1 MGYIEVYTQNEQN
14 PRKYTISNVPSTLF
28 DEPIQLITIIKI
40 IRERG
45 DYYTFTLYTKDYK
58 INLGKTTY
66 IYNDPNKNET
76 IEDKKDHMELNLYTT
91 EFLKLT
97 VQDLELDDR
106 LHQRIYLPLNNEQVN
121 CDECLYRINECRQY
135 NNNQNEYYYQ
145 MGQELKDSLRK
156 ISSCN
161 DDNAELKEMIDSNNQ
176 ENKKCND
183 PQSTSNTSVI
193 ICVAII
199 VLLFGL
205 CIYLYFFKH

>member
-28 DEPIQLITIIKI
+28 DEPIQFITIIKI

-97 VQDLELDDR
+97 VQVMELDDR
-106 LHQRIYLPLNNEQVN
+106 LHQRIYLPL
-121 CDECLYRINECRQY
+121 D
-135 NNNQNEYYYQ
+135 NQQN
-145 MGQELKDSLRK
+145 
-156 ISSCN
+156 
-161 DDNAELKEMIDSNNQ
+161 
-176 ENKKCND
+176 
-183 PQSTSNTSVI
+183 V
-193 ICVAII
+193 
-199 VLLFGL
+199 
-205 CIYLYFFKH
+205 